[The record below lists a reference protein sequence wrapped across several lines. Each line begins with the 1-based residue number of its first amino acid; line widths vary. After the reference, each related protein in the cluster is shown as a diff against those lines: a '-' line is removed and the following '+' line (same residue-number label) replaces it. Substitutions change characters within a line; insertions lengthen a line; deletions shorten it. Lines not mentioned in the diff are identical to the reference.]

1 MLGLS
6 FEKMLIAGLIAVI
19 VIGPRRLPHY
29 AQKLGELIRMF
40 RAQLTTAQTRAA
52 QAVGAEDWE
61 SLDPRRYDPR
71 RIVREALHEPAPD
84 P

>member
-1 MLGLS
+1 
-6 FEKMLIAGLIAVI
+6 MLIAGIIAVI

-52 QAVGAEDWE
+52 QSVGGARAGSHLTPDATTHGE
-61 SLDPRRYDPR
+61 SCGRR
-71 RIVREALHEPAPD
+71 
-84 P
+84 